1 MMEENLVVI
10 GWCMGAGDVR
20 FTLLDEQGNILP
32 AEVSRYYRKD
42 LRAVF
47 PEQDA
52 ERKPGFQVKADLHDR
67 RDVRK
72 VRLVMEDEDRHRT
85 VCVLKEFRSENKVLK
100 YASKAGN
107 AVRYLERNGKSAT
120 IRKVQTKLGKNCY
133 MADSSNYFRMY
144 KFVSNSVSFDTAE
157 DLSLLFEAGKSFGK
171 FQRMLDGFDAGLLH
185 ETIVDFH
192 NTPKRIEQLEAAI
205 KKNYENR
212 AERVSAE
219 LDAAKKYSK
228 YASLITDAMADGS
241 VPSRVTHNDTKLN
254 NVLFDKD
261 THKGICV
268 IDLDTVMPGSI
279 LYDFGDALRFGASSG
294 AEDETDLSKIYFD
307 LEKYKSFS
315 EGFLGEVGEC
325 LTKREIELLPESVI
339 IMTYECGIR
348 FLADYLNGDVYFK
361 IHRENHNLDRART
374 QLKLVADM
382 ETKLDEMH
390 RIAESFIK

>member
-1 MMEENLVVI
+1 MAVNLEKVVENFSVKAGIVPYGNGHINDTYLREGNPGYILQRINTNVFKDPNSVME
-10 GWCMGAGDVR
+10 
-20 FTLLDEQGNILP
+20 NIVNVT
-32 AEVSRYYRKD
+32 EY
-42 LRAVF
+42 LRAEIVKNGGD
-47 PEQDA
+47 PER
-52 ERKPGFQVKADLHDR
+52 ETMNVIK
-67 RDVRK
+67 
-72 VRLVMEDEDRHRT
+72 
-85 VCVLKEFRSENKVLK
+85 
-100 YASKAGN
+100 
-107 AVRYLERNGKSAT
+107 
-120 IRKVQTKLGKNCY
+120 TKLGKNCY

-228 YASLITDAMADGS
+228 YASLIADAMADGS

-390 RIAESFIK
+390 RIAESFIKR

>member
-1 MMEENLVVI
+1 MAVNLEKVVENFSVKAGIVPYGNGHINDTYLREGNPGYILQRINTNVFKDPNSVME
-10 GWCMGAGDVR
+10 
-20 FTLLDEQGNILP
+20 NIVNVT
-32 AEVSRYYRKD
+32 EY
-42 LRAVF
+42 LRAEIVKNGGD
-47 PEQDA
+47 PER
-52 ERKPGFQVKADLHDR
+52 ETMNVIK
-67 RDVRK
+67 
-72 VRLVMEDEDRHRT
+72 
-85 VCVLKEFRSENKVLK
+85 
-100 YASKAGN
+100 
-107 AVRYLERNGKSAT
+107 
-120 IRKVQTKLGKNCY
+120 TKLGKNCY

-307 LEKYKSFS
+307 LEKFKSFS

-390 RIAESFIK
+390 RIAESFIKR

>member
-1 MMEENLVVI
+1 MAVNLEKVVENFSVKAGIVPYGNGHINDTYLREGNPGYILQRINTNVFKDPNSVME
-10 GWCMGAGDVR
+10 
-20 FTLLDEQGNILP
+20 NIVNVT
-32 AEVSRYYRKD
+32 EY
-42 LRAVF
+42 LRAEIVKNGGD
-47 PEQDA
+47 PER
-52 ERKPGFQVKADLHDR
+52 ETMNVIK
-67 RDVRK
+67 
-72 VRLVMEDEDRHRT
+72 
-85 VCVLKEFRSENKVLK
+85 
-100 YASKAGN
+100 
-107 AVRYLERNGKSAT
+107 
-120 IRKVQTKLGKNCY
+120 TKLGKNCY
-133 MADSSNYFRMY
+133 MADSNNYFRMY
-144 KFVSNSVSFDTAE
+144 KFVSNSISFDTAE
-157 DLSLLFEAGKSFGK
+157 DSSLLFEAGKSFGK

-212 AERVSAE
+212 AALVSAE

-307 LEKYKSFS
+307 LEKYKSFA

>member
-1 MMEENLVVI
+1 MAVNLEKVVENFSVKAGIVPYGNGHINDTYLREGNPGYILQRINTNVFKDPNSVME
-10 GWCMGAGDVR
+10 
-20 FTLLDEQGNILP
+20 NIVNVT
-32 AEVSRYYRKD
+32 EY
-42 LRAVF
+42 LRAEIVKNGGD
-47 PEQDA
+47 PER
-52 ERKPGFQVKADLHDR
+52 ETMNVIK
-67 RDVRK
+67 
-72 VRLVMEDEDRHRT
+72 
-85 VCVLKEFRSENKVLK
+85 
-100 YASKAGN
+100 
-107 AVRYLERNGKSAT
+107 
-120 IRKVQTKLGKNCY
+120 TKLGKNCY
-133 MADSSNYFRMY
+133 MADSNNYFRMY

-157 DLSLLFEAGKSFGK
+157 EPSLLFEAGKSFGK

-212 AERVSAE
+212 AALVSAE

-241 VPSRVTHNDTKLN
+241 IPSRVTHNDTKLN

>member
-1 MMEENLVVI
+1 MAVNLEKVVENFSVKAGIVPYGNGHINDTYLREGNPGYILQRINTNVFKDPNSVME
-10 GWCMGAGDVR
+10 
-20 FTLLDEQGNILP
+20 NIVNVT
-32 AEVSRYYRKD
+32 EY
-42 LRAVF
+42 LRAEIVKNGGD
-47 PEQDA
+47 PER
-52 ERKPGFQVKADLHDR
+52 ETMNVIK
-67 RDVRK
+67 
-72 VRLVMEDEDRHRT
+72 
-85 VCVLKEFRSENKVLK
+85 
-100 YASKAGN
+100 
-107 AVRYLERNGKSAT
+107 
-120 IRKVQTKLGKNCY
+120 TKLGKNCY

-212 AERVSAE
+212 AALVSAE

-307 LEKYKSFS
+307 LEKYKSFA